1 MCFPILTLRRTG
13 GHGGNLRAILFLVG
27 FMMAALVLVLA
38 AVILPAMVLRSRTDA
53 GPKPLLGA
61 MIYFLAIGLGFMLI
75 EMAMMQQ
82 LSIFLGHPI
91 YSLIVVLGGL
101 IFSTGVGSFVSD
113 KWQLNSSMQSRIPAL
128 LVTACVVLYS
138 FVVVPVMH
146 MFTGSLIWER
156 ALISLALI
164 APCGLLLGFCFPVGM
179 RWLKTLSQEQNL
191 PWMWAL
197 NGAAGT
203 LGSFIAIL
211 ISMDTSIAACVLTG
225 AACYLLAGLAMLAKA

>member
-1 MCFPILTLRRTG
+1 
-13 GHGGNLRAILFLVG
+13 
-27 FMMAALVLVLA
+27 
-38 AVILPAMVLRSRTDA
+38 
-53 GPKPLLGA
+53 

-113 KWQLNSSMQSRIPAL
+113 KWQLGSSLMSRIPAL
-128 LVTACVVLYS
+128 LVAVCVVLYS
-138 FVVVPVMH
+138 LVVVPVMH
-146 MFTGSLIWER
+146 MFTGALLWER
-156 ALISLALI
+156 VLISLALI

-211 ISMDTSIAACVLTG
+211 ISMDTSIAACELTG
-225 AACYLLAGLAMLAKA
+225 AGCYLLAGLAMPAKA